1 MCDDVYLIFSF
12 YNGPW
17 DPCECFKIKSIVSR
31 NAVCH
36 SLLAVRQGT
45 TAESELQLLSVT
57 EQTRYTLHWCQ
68 VAQVNDCI
76 VKF

>member
-1 MCDDVYLIFSF
+1 MVLWIPENALKSRVLYLEMLSL
-12 YNGPW
+12 
-17 DPCECFKIKSIVSR
+17 S
-31 NAVCH
+31 

-45 TAESELQLLSVT
+45 TAEYELQPLSVT